1 MAAKRETTAEAFERE
16 IRFEE
21 ITVPVTALIASYI
34 RKKTPERSIDGIAK
48 PFPTQ
53 LSRVGAR
60 CLRCDAVFQDFTRSI
75 KHLIWVDP
83 PWFLIK
89 RYDSCFPL

>member
-21 ITVPVTALIASYI
+21 ITVPVTALIANYI
-34 RKKTPERSIDGIAK
+34 RKKTTERSIEGIAK

-53 LSRVGAR
+53 LFRVGAR
-60 CLRCDAVFQDFTRSI
+60 CLRCDAVFPRRHTKYKALDLRRSA
-75 KHLIWVDP
+75 LVPD
-83 PWFLIK
+83 
-89 RYDSCFPL
+89 